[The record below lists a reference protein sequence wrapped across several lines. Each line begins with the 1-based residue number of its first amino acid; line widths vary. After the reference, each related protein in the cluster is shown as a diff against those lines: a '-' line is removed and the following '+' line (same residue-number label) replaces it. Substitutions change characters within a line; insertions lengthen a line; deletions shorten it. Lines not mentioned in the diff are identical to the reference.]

1 MKNQTQNLQFD
12 LHRIAS
18 AVSNLQF
25 WLIYQDNID
34 NELIQHDLN
43 KLIETLGKLK
53 LDDYKVDVSVTSV
66 DHKI

>member
-25 WLIYQDNID
+25 WLIYNDID
-34 NELIQHDLN
+34 NELVQGDLN
-43 KLIETLGKLK
+43 RLIDRLKEIK

-66 DHKI
+66 DHEI

>member
-18 AVSNLQF
+18 AVNNVQF
-25 WLIYQDNID
+25 WLIYNDID
-34 NELIQHDLN
+34 NELVQHDLN
-43 KLIETLGKLK
+43 KLIERLKELK

>member
-18 AVSNLQF
+18 AVNNVQF
-25 WLIYQDNID
+25 WLIYNDID
-34 NELIQHDLN
+34 NELVQHDLN
-43 KLIETLGKLK
+43 KLIERLKELK

-66 DHKI
+66 DHEI